1 MSVYC
6 RQLLLVAF
14 VSVSCWWQSNAYRV
28 GDAIRMTY
36 QTPTETLD
44 VLRVQRPLFGI
55 SSYTKFD
62 VEDVKRFSLVFEDGI
77 RPLPWIDIAQGSR
90 YLNEV
95 KITLVYSKSG
105 DGTIEH
111 ISSQTTYSNDPSQ
124 MFSVKYE
131 WVEEA
136 PVDLAIGVGIM
147 MLLTIISSFVFLIQA
162 CRIKEKDD
170 GGTTGGHQVQYGG
183 GYGMSHKSY

>member
-6 RQLLLVAF
+6 CRLLLVAF
-14 VSVSCWWQSNAYRV
+14 VSVSSWWQSNAYRV

-44 VLRVQRPLFGI
+44 VLRMQRPLFGI

-62 VEDVKRFSLVFEDGI
+62 VEDVNRFSLVFEDGI
-77 RPLPWIDIAQGSR
+77 RPLPWIDIAQGSQ
-90 YLNEV
+90 YLEQV
-95 KITLVYSKSG
+95 KITFVYSKSG

-111 ISSQTTYSNDPSQ
+111 MSSQTTYSNGPSQ
-124 MFSVKYE
+124 MFSVEYE
-131 WVEEA
+131 WIEEA
-136 PVDLAIGVGIM
+136 PVDLTIGVGIM
-147 MLLTIISSFVFLIQA
+147 MLLTTITSLVFLIQA
-162 CRIKEKDD
+162 CRIIEKED
-170 GGTTGGHQVQYGG
+170 GATDGHQMQYGGG